1 MMLCLNRKLHRA
13 FNKVREGNFALDG
26 LLGFDMAGKVVGV
39 VGTGASLR
47 FFDEYSFNTVLNGER
62 KRRRRRSAGKIGAI
76 LCRIL
81 KLGFGCDVLAYDVI
95 KSKEVQQDLGVPYVE
110 LNELLARSGPLVVNC
125 HQ

>member
-47 FFDEYSFNTVLNGER
+47 FFDEYSFNTVLNGEKEATASECR
-62 KRRRRRSAGKIGAI
+62 QDRGDPVPHSEAGLWVRCASVRCDQEQGGSAGSRRA
-76 LCRIL
+76 LRRT
-81 KLGFGCDVLAYDVI
+81 
-95 KSKEVQQDLGVPYVE
+95 E
-110 LNELLARSGPLVVNC
+110 
-125 HQ
+125 